1 MHRQLSFDLPV
12 RAAQGR
18 EDFFVTPA
26 NAMAVALIEG
36 WQTWP
41 GRKLVLE
48 GPKGSGKT
56 HLVHVWAKAS
66 GARIIKATDLTDAD
80 VPALARGNVA
90 IEDVALIAG
99 DSAAENAMFHLH
111 NLVLAEGHALLMTA
125 DRPAARWGLVLP
137 DLASR
142 MQGTTATRLEAPDDR
157 LLSAL
162 LAKLFA
168 DRQLVPTPDTI
179 PYLVTHMNRAF
190 ESAQA
195 LVVAMDA
202 AALDQGRPLN
212 RKLAAEVLERVM
224 QPGLLDNSPDQGQ
237 HR

>member
-12 RAAQGR
+12 RAALGR
-18 EDFFVTPA
+18 EDFFVAPA
-26 NAMAVALIEG
+26 NAMAVALVEG
-36 WQTWP
+36 WQHWP

-48 GPKGSGKT
+48 GPTGSGKT
-56 HLVHVWAKAS
+56 HLAHVWAQAS
-66 GARIIKATDLTDAD
+66 GARIIAATALPDAD
-80 VPALARGNVA
+80 IPALATGNVA
-90 IEDVALIAG
+90 VEDVPLIAG
-99 DSAAENAMFHLH
+99 DAAAENALFHLH
-111 NLVLAEGHALLMTA
+111 NMVLAEGHALLLTA
-125 DRPAARWGLVLP
+125 DRPAARWGLGLP

-157 LLSAL
+157 LLSAV

-190 ESAQA
+190 DSAQL
-195 LVVAMDA
+195 LVAAMDS
-202 AALDQGRPLN
+202 AALAQGRPLN
-212 RKLAAEVLERVM
+212 RKLAAEVLQQVM
-224 QPGLLDNSPDQGQ
+224 QPGLLDNSPNQGQ